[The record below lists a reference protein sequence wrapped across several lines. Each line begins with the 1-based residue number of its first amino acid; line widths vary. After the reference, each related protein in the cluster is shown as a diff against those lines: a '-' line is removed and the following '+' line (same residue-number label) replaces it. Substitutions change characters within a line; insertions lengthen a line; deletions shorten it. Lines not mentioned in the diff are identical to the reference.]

1 MSNSTEVSMNTV
13 VMSNE
18 DLGSSLSIT
27 TDDHHHQS
35 LTIEDEPHHSSLAID
50 EDHSESTSMR
60 HVTLK
65 DDVSLKDDRPSS
77 IHQIDLK
84 EAQTSAI
91 HEIVVKDESNLLDDQ
106 LTLQVD
112 QHGILERDSENDD

>member
-1 MSNSTEVSMNTV
+1 MSNSSDVSMNAV

-27 TDDHHHQS
+27 TDDHPTLS
-35 LTIEDEPHHSSLAID
+35 IEESH
-50 EDHSESTSMR
+50 STSPSLH

-65 DDVSLKDDRPSS
+65 DDVSLKEDYHSG

-84 EAQTSAI
+84 DAQTSAI
-91 HEIVVKDESNLLDDQ
+91 HRITIKDESQLTISDNQSLDDP
-106 LTLQVD
+106 LRLQVA
-112 QHGILERDSENDD
+112 QQCILERDSENDE